1 MMPSVTDIRRVLS
14 TVQEPELHKDIMSLN
29 MVKKIY
35 PKDGTVYITV
45 ELTTPACPLK
55 DELKSRIVTAVKAM
69 PEVNEVE
76 VEWSANVAATK
87 PVQAKAALPGVKNII
102 CVYACKG
109 GVGKSTVSSNLAAA
123 LAQRGAKVG
132 LLDAD
137 VHGPNIPLMMGL
149 SDKHPEITE
158 DNKIIP
164 LVAHGVKTVSL
175 GLLMDLNQPVI
186 WRGPMV
192 HGAVQ
197 QMLRDTQWG
206 DLDYL
211 IIDFPPGTG
220 DAQLTV
226 VQSVPLSGVMFVTMP
241 QKVSLADGIKGIGM
255 FRKLN
260 IPLLG
265 MVENMVGFSC
275 PHCGETTDIF
285 SRGGGQAQAKELN
298 MPFLGSV
305 PIDPAIVTAGDTGKP
320 IVVSHPN
327 SAAAKVLFSIAEGM
341 AAAIS
346 VLNLSGETPLET
358 ARK

>member
-1 MMPSVTDIRRVLS
+1 MIPSEDLNAIRRALA

-45 ELTTPACPLK
+45 ELTTPACPMK
-55 DELKSRIVTAVKAM
+55 DELKSRIVTAVKKL
-69 PEVNEVE
+69 PGVKEVE

-87 PVQAKAALPGVKNII
+87 PVQAKAAIPGVKNIFA
-102 CVYACKG
+102 VYACKG

-123 LAQRGAKVG
+123 LALRGAKVG

-137 VHGPNIPLMMGL
+137 VHGPNIPLMMGVTQR
-149 SDKHPEITE
+149 PEITE

-164 LVAHGVKTVSL
+164 LIAHGVKLISL
-175 GLLMDLNQPVI
+175 GLLMDTSQPVI
-186 WRGPMV
+186 WRGPMI

-226 VQSVPLSGVMFVTMP
+226 VQAVPLSGVVFVTTP
-241 QKVSLADGIKGIGM
+241 QAVSLVDGIKGIGM

-265 MVENMVGFSC
+265 MIENMSGFSC
-275 PHCGETTDIF
+275 PHCHEVTNIFSKGGGET
-285 SRGGGQAQAKELN
+285 QAKELE
-298 MPFLGSV
+298 MSFLGSI
-305 PIDPAIVTAGDTGKP
+305 PIDPAVVTSGDTGRP
-320 IVVSHPN
+320 IVVSKPDSPVAQGLMHV
-327 SAAAKVLFSIAEGM
+327 AEKV

-346 VLNLSGETPLET
+346 VANLSQAEAIPSY
-358 ARK
+358 